1 MIAPLGVEGVRMS
14 VMNSM
19 EGPDLDEVG
28 GEPGLE
34 VSPVHLFEHVD
45 IQRLI
50 SHQPLQSSVLLF

>member
-1 MIAPLGVEGVRMS
+1 
-14 VMNSM
+14 MNSM